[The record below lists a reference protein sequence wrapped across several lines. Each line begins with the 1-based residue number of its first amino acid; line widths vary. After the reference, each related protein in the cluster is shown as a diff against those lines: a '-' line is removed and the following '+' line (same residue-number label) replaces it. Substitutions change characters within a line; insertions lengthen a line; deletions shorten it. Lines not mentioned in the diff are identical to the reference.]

1 MRRHELLI
9 VVLERLQPC
18 NVADRPQRQTADL
31 AHPLGNVVGYPEN
44 LLGLFVEQ
52 QMVVAKV
59 WSAHVPMEV
68 LSLHIKRKDIGQ
80 NSIELF
86 RDFANGLGRQVRR
99 GVQNGACFAAR
110 IESSHFVV
118 HGITLRNMKILTNGR
133 PQMRAEMPP
142 RASRPTPRE
151 QPCSIAHA
159 LKATTMP
166 VSAYLQSIGFFAV
179 AILALFASAGTAAI
193 PATGSIWRSS

>member
-31 AHPLGNVVGYPEN
+31 AHALGNVVGYPEN

-86 RDFANGLGRQVRR
+86 RDLTDGLGGQVSR
-99 GVQNGACFAAR
+99 GVQNRACFAAR

-118 HGITLRNMKILTNGR
+118 HGITLRNIKDIDERAAADARGNAAPGFPTN
-133 PQMRAEMPP
+133 AEGTTLVPSLMP
-142 RASRPTPRE
+142 
-151 QPCSIAHA
+151 
-159 LKATTMP
+159 
-166 VSAYLQSIGFFAV
+166 
-179 AILALFASAGTAAI
+179 
-193 PATGSIWRSS
+193 